1 MDAHAGALAGSLHGD
16 TWLPPR
22 WLTALENGAS
32 QKGEPPGRDE
42 VLQLIAPQL
51 SLLDVRSVVRVPRG
65 IIMSATELSHGSRV
79 VGVLIGS
86 MCGDVLGAGVE
97 GWRANKILKRFPKGL
112 VDFLR
117 TQRG

>member
-1 MDAHAGALAGSLHGD
+1 MQSAKSHSSGKQHRHQRVGSF
-16 TWLPPR
+16 
-22 WLTALENGAS
+22 
-32 QKGEPPGRDE
+32 
-42 VLQLIAPQL
+42 
-51 SLLDVRSVVRVPRG
+51 VRVPRG

-97 GWRANKILKRFPKGL
+97 GWDANKILKRFPKGL

-117 TQRG
+117 TDRG